1 MADSYSMQ
9 VDGTGSHYTEKKFF
23 SVLQVPIQLIFV
35 VRTIPTNR
43 GKLGF

>member
-23 SVLQVPIQLIFV
+23 SVLQVPN
-35 VRTIPTNR
+35 TTNFC
-43 GKLGF
+43 GENNSY